1 MNKSVYSLVLMDKVV
16 EEVDKLAYSMNTS
29 RSNLI
34 NQILAERVCC
44 VTPENRMRT
53 IFDYVNKLM
62 DGMGS
67 FKVQMQ
73 PSDSMISIRSILSYK
88 YNPTIRYSIEL
99 YRNSHPVMG
108 KLKVSLRTQS
118 RHISGIRSRARRL
131 PVILRMSPPT
141 SPKRNRTKK
150 RFCASC
156 LTAFTPLPAK
166 SSRPNRSKPSLSFAR
181 RRKPAFCRTLS
192 PAPDAEN
199 PLSKPIILTFQAA
212 FSAVKSASA
221 PHRRNMRPPP
231 AVKTKRKPSTI
242 QGSLSLCFPLPYSP
256 PCAIRF
262 MPSSNESLLL
272 SCRTTHCGISPPCAK
287 NISSVIW
294 SGIFPRLIS
303 TTASARRFDFS
314 NIFLE
319 GFL

>member
-1 MNKSVYSLVLMDKVV
+1 MNKSVYSLALMDKVV

-118 RHISGIRSRARRL
+118 RVDSEIDNGKY
-131 PVILRMSPPT
+131 V
-141 SPKRNRTKK
+141 
-150 RFCASC
+150 
-156 LTAFTPLPAK
+156 
-166 SSRPNRSKPSLSFAR
+166 
-181 RRKPAFCRTLS
+181 
-192 PAPDAEN
+192 
-199 PLSKPIILTFQAA
+199 
-212 FSAVKSASA
+212 
-221 PHRRNMRPPP
+221 
-231 AVKTKRKPSTI
+231 
-242 QGSLSLCFPLPYSP
+242 
-256 PCAIRF
+256 
-262 MPSSNESLLL
+262 
-272 SCRTTHCGISPPCAK
+272 
-287 NISSVIW
+287 
-294 SGIFPRLIS
+294 
-303 TTASARRFDFS
+303 RRFRLQEGMDEDDEEQVGEAIAQYVEAFDTGLKAYFS
-314 NIFLE
+314 RQGDGDEARAEMERSYLRSLKE
-319 GFL
+319 GLLII

>member
-1 MNKSVYSLVLMDKVV
+1 MIYLYVDKQTGEGGIKALNKSVYSLVLMDKVV

-118 RHISGIRSRARRL
+118 RQLIDTVSDAFDTWKDL
-131 PVILRMSPPT
+131 EE
-141 SPKRNRTKK
+141 RN
-150 RFCASC
+150 
-156 LTAFTPLPAK
+156 AFRYL
-166 SSRPNRSKPSLSFAR
+166 
-181 RRKPAFCRTLS
+181 
-192 PAPDAEN
+192 AE
-199 PLSKPIILTFQAA
+199 
-212 FSAVKSASA
+212 
-221 PHRRNMRPPP
+221 
-231 AVKTKRKPSTI
+231 
-242 QGSLSLCFPLPYSP
+242 GSVDSEIDNGKY
-256 PCAIRF
+256 
-262 MPSSNESLLL
+262 
-272 SCRTTHCGISPPCAK
+272 
-287 NISSVIW
+287 V
-294 SGIFPRLIS
+294 
-303 TTASARRFDFS
+303 RRFRLQEGMDEDDEEQVGEAIAQYVEAFDMGFKAYFS
-314 NIFLE
+314 RQGDGDEARAEMERSYLRSLKE
-319 GFL
+319 GLLII